1 MVYIRNKRV
10 KGIEYAYLVQSVWDP
25 KRNTS
30 RQQTI
35 KYLGN
40 ASQVTIEDIP
50 QEYRN
55 DSKILTFMSAHNSN
69 QEEKNVL
76 TSKLKEEMFLLLTDC
91 NIGGL
96 ISLYEKYS
104 KLFGLTEFYDKLFK
118 PVMYRIGDLWKQG
131 KLDVAIE
138 HASTNTAISLIKAI
152 NERITTTRVR
162 MKGISSQY
170 KTVVCTP
177 DGELHGLACNMIESL
192 LLSKGFKVYNISTS
206 IPTEYIIEYMRDLQ
220 PDIIFISVTLAE
232 NIKSAE
238 RLVQQIHLKYNNILP
253 VVIGGSAFN
262 SADWNSQ
269 SKINAFLMKNASF
282 EEIMKLVKTSISKS
296 TEPKENK
303 GQSRG

>member
-1 MVYIRNKRV
+1 MVYIRNKKV
-10 KGIEYAYLVQSVWDP
+10 KGIDYAYLVQSVWDP

-55 DSKILTFMSAHNSN
+55 DSKILTFISAFSSF
-69 QEEKNVL
+69 QEEKKIL
-76 TSKLKEEMFLLLTDC
+76 ISKIKEEMFLLLTDC
-91 NIGGL
+91 NIDGL
-96 ISLYEKYS
+96 ISLYERYS

-118 PVMYRIGDLWKQG
+118 PVMYRIGDMWEQG
-131 KLDVAIE
+131 KLDVATE

-152 NERITTTRVR
+152 NERITTTRAR
-162 MKGISSQY
+162 KNGISTQY

-206 IPTEYIIEYMRDLQ
+206 IPTEYIIDYMHDLQ
-220 PDIIFISVTLAE
+220 TDIVFVSITLAE
-232 NIKSAE
+232 NIRSAD
-238 RLVQQIHLKYNNILP
+238 RLVQQIHLKYNNKLP

-262 SADWNSQ
+262 SSGWNPQ
-269 SKINAFLMKNASF
+269 SKTNAFLMKNASF
-282 EEIMKLVKTSISKS
+282 EDIMKLVKTSISKS
-296 TEPKENK
+296 TEQK
-303 GQSRG
+303 G